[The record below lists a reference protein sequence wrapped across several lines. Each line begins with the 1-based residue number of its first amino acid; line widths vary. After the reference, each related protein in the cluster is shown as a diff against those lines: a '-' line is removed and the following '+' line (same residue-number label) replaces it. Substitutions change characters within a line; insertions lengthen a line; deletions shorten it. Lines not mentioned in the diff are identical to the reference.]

1 MNLTLVIA
9 ILFTIAA
16 IASTFSRKSRYW
28 WALSLLLSAAAIINW
43 LRYFEVM

>member
-1 MNLTLVIA
+1 MTLTLVIA

-16 IASTFSRKSRYW
+16 IGSTFSRKSRTW
-28 WALSLLLSAAAIINW
+28 WALSLLLAIAAIINW